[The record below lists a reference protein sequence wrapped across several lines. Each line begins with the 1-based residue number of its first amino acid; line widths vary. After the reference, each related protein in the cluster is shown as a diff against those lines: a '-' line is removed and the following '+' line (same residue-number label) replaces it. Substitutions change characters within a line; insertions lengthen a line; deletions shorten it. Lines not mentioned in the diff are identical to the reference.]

1 MTAAIIAIVIVL
13 GIVLIW
19 FIATSN
25 TIKASKLKVEEA
37 SSGIDVAL
45 TKRYDVLTKQL
56 EVVKQYTSHEAKTM
70 FETIKL
76 RSGMSIP
83 EKQKVLEQMNEV
95 STQFKLT
102 AEAYPTLLSSEMYKS
117 LMAGIADCEEHLQA
131 ARRLYNSNVNSYN
144 TTIAMFPSSIVAGMQ
159 GATKQELF
167 TAEEYKRQ
175 DVEMK
180 F

>member
-1 MTAAIIAIVIVL
+1 
-13 GIVLIW
+13 
-19 FIATSN
+19 
-25 TIKASKLKVEEA
+25 
-37 SSGIDVAL
+37 
-45 TKRYDVLTKQL
+45 
-56 EVVKQYTSHEAKTM
+56 M